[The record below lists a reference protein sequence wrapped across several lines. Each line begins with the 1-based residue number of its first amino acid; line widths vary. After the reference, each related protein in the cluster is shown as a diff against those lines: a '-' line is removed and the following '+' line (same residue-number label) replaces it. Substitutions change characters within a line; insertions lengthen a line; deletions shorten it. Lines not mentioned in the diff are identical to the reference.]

1 MQQQV
6 CQKFTSFDA
15 NSYEKK
21 SASFFFF
28 MLFFFS

>member
-6 CQKFTSFDA
+6 CQKFTSFDE